1 MPHSHVDKE
10 VSFLINSV
18 IFAHMEEQRK
28 SSGKIYYIIIIVIL
42 LALNG
47 LFIYNYFKTDKKLV
61 QTEETLFAT
70 DSVKAEL
77 EKILGETQ
85 SNLDLYKGKNSE
97 LDAFLKEKNDSLQE
111 YAERIE
117 SLLRSGRL
125 NKVQLEK
132 AMEEIDQL
140 RYYKRKYLNQIDSLS
155 TQINQLSNENKNL
168 RGKVDKEKRQNEN
181 LTMENVR
188 LNNKVAIGAKLN
200 AKSIFITG
208 VKNRSNGKE
217 RETNRAS
224 QLEKLKITYFLD
236 ENYVNDPGEKTVF
249 MKVVGPDG
257 ATLYNEAAGSGTFNF
272 QGQESLYSAK
282 QQISFNQKAQEVT
295 TYWTKG
301 STYGIGVYNVQL
313 FVDGFQIGSASFEL
327 K

>member
-1 MPHSHVDKE
+1 M
-10 VSFLINSV
+10 
-18 IFAHMEEQRK
+18 
-28 SSGKIYYIIIIVIL
+28 
-42 LALNG
+42 ALNG
-47 LFIYNYFKTDKKLV
+47 LFIYNYFNTDKKLV
-61 QTEETLFAT
+61 QTEEKLFAT
-70 DSVKAEL
+70 DSVRAEL
-77 EKILGETQ
+77 DKILGETQ

-111 YAERIE
+111 YAERIDN
-117 SLLRSGRL
+117 LLRSGKL
-125 NKVQLEK
+125 NKAQLAK

-155 TQINQLSNENKNL
+155 TQITALNNENKDL
-168 RGKVDKEKRQNEN
+168 RGKVDKEKRQNESLN
-181 LTMENVR
+181 MENVR

-200 AKSIFITG
+200 VKAIYVTG

-224 QLEKLKITYFLD
+224 QLEKLKVTYTID

-249 MKVVGPDG
+249 MKVLGPDG
-257 ATLYNEAAGSGTFNF
+257 ATLYNESAGSGTFTF
-272 QGQESLYSAK
+272 QGQESLYSVK
-282 QQISFNQKAQEVT
+282 QQMEFDQKAKEMT

-301 STYGIGVYNVQL
+301 STFAKGNYKLEL
-313 FVDGFQIGSASFEL
+313 FVDGFLIGSSNFEL

>member
-1 MPHSHVDKE
+1 
-10 VSFLINSV
+10 
-18 IFAHMEEQRK
+18 MEEQRK
-28 SSGKIYYIIIIVIL
+28 SSGRIYYIIIIVIL

-47 LFIYNYFKTDKKLV
+47 LFIYNYFSTDKKLV

-125 NKVQLEK
+125 NKAQLEK

-155 TQINQLSNENKNL
+155 NQITQLNNENRDL

-200 AKSIFITG
+200 AKSIFVTG
-208 VKNRSNGKE
+208 VKSRSNGKE
-217 RETNRAS
+217 RETNRAT
-224 QLEKLKITYFLD
+224 QLEKLKITFTLD
-236 ENYVNDPGEKTVF
+236 ENYVNTIF
-249 MKVVGPDG
+249 MKVIGPDG
-257 ATLYNEAAGSGTFNF
+257 ATLYNEAAGSGTFTF
-272 QGQESLYSAK
+272 QGQESLYSTK
-282 QQISFNQKAQEVT
+282 QQIEFDQKAKEVT

-301 STYGIGVYNVQL
+301 STFGKGDYKVEL

>member
-1 MPHSHVDKE
+1 
-10 VSFLINSV
+10 
-18 IFAHMEEQRK
+18 MEEQRK
-28 SSGKIYYIIIIVIL
+28 SSSKIYYIIIILIL

-47 LFIYNYFKTDKKLV
+47 LFIYNYFNTDKKLV

-125 NKVQLEK
+125 NKAQLEK

-155 TQINQLSNENKNL
+155 TQINQLNNENRDL

-200 AKSIFITG
+200 AKAIFVTG

-217 RETNRAS
+217 RETNRAT
-224 QLEKLKITYFLD
+224 QLEKLKITYTLD

-257 ATLYNEAAGSGTFNF
+257 ATLYNEAAGSGTFTF
-272 QGQESLYSAK
+272 QGQESLYSTK
-282 QQISFNQKAQEVT
+282 QQIEFNQKTQEIT
-295 TYWTKG
+295 SYWTKG
-301 STYGIGVYNVQL
+301 STFGKGVYKVEL